1 LLKKVLSILILAFLL
16 FNWGGYRIVS
26 SYFEG
31 RAEENFQAAVD
42 QDIYDEAALLH
53 IKVPS
58 NLPYTNSSPSYEA
71 VNGNIEINGVSYTF
85 VKRRFMNDSLELL
98 CIPNAEKTGIINARD
113 NFFRLANDFVSNNTS
128 KKTNSSHPHTSKFSV
143 QDFSNHHFFSWQFS
157 SGNLVEI
164 KWTVVR
170 YDLGDDYTSLQ
181 ERPPQV

>member
-1 LLKKVLSILILAFLL
+1 MLSFLL

-26 SYFEG
+26 NYFEV
-31 RAEENFQAAVD
+31 RAEENFQAALD

-58 NLPYTNSSPSYEA
+58 NLPYTNSTPTYEA
-71 VNGNIEINGVSYTF
+71 ATGNIEINGVSYTF
-85 VKRRFMNDSLELL
+85 VKRRFINDSLELL
-98 CIPNAEKTGIINARD
+98 CIPNAEKTGIRNARD
-113 NFFRLANDFVSNNTS
+113 NFFQLANDFVSNNSS

-143 QDFSNHHFFSWQFS
+143 QDFSNHHSFSWQFS
-157 SGNLVEI
+157 SGNPVEI
-164 KWTVVR
+164 KWTKVR